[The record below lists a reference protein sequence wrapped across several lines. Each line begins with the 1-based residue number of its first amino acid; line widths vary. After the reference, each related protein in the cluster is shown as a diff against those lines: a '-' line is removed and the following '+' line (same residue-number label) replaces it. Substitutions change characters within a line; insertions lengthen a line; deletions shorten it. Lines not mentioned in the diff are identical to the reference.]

1 MSCKPLLL
9 LDVDGVLRPL
19 GGSNATA
26 ELVID
31 GPDFEVINFDPEL
44 PARLGRLADRFEL
57 TWATMWERDAN
68 RHLAPALG
76 LPPLKWVAFD
86 DEEGSPGVSA
96 KLPAVQRFVADRAFA
111 WADDD
116 LGNDVVKWC
125 SERSIPSLA
134 LEIDPTTG
142 LCDSHVEEL
151 IAFARQVQFMFTSQH
166 H

>member
-1 MSCKPLLL
+1 MNREPLLL

-31 GPDFEVINFDPEL
+31 GPDLEIIFFDPEL
-44 PARLGRLADRFEL
+44 PGRLERLSDHFEL

-68 RHLAPALG
+68 KHLAPALG
-76 LPPLKWVAFD
+76 LPPLRWVAFD
-86 DEEGSPGVSA
+86 DEDGSPGVSA
-96 KLPAVQRFVADRAFA
+96 KLPAVRRFVAERPFA
-111 WADDD
+111 WIDDD
-116 LGNDVVKWC
+116 LGNDVIKWC
-125 SERSIPSLA
+125 SERSIRSLA

-151 IAFARQVQFMFTSQH
+151 IAFALELRET
-166 H
+166 